1 MSSRLI
7 DARPLAGRV
16 ARPFRLL
23 LAAGLALAADVA
35 FDPAQRHVPLCPLHA
50 STGLWCPLCGSLR
63 AADSLA
69 HGHLGAAVHYNL
81 LLVAAVPFAMLW
93 WLDSSTRTRRGL
105 TPRRLPRTAV
115 AAVCVF
121 AIVFAVVRN
130 TPWGHALRG
139 S

>member
-7 DARPLAGRV
+7 DARPV
-16 ARPFRLL
+16 AARRANAHGLL
-23 LAAGLALAADVA
+23 LAAGAALAADVA
-35 FDPAQRHVPLCPLHA
+35 FDPVHRHVPLGPLHA
-50 STGLWCPLCGSLR
+50 STGLWCPLCGALR

-69 HGHLGAAVHYNL
+69 RGHLGTAVHDNL
-81 LLVAAVPFAMLW
+81 LLVAALPFAMLW
-93 WLDSSTRTRRGL
+93 WLDNATRARRGL
-105 TPRRLPRTAV
+105 APRPLPRTAV
-115 AAVCVF
+115 AAVCLL